1 LDMHYENDMTNK
13 ELEIAAKD
21 FFEKIGNMS

>member
-1 LDMHYENDMTNK
+1 MHCENDMTNK

-21 FFEKIGNMS
+21 FFEKIGNMG

>member
-1 LDMHYENDMTNK
+1 MHCENDMTNK

-21 FFEKIGNMS
+21 FFEKIGNMR

>member
-1 LDMHYENDMTNK
+1 MHCENDMTNK

>member
-1 LDMHYENDMTNK
+1 MHCENDMTNK
-13 ELEIAAKD
+13 ELEIAVKD